1 MRRVKRQAKKDGVTI
16 RNLKSVIIKE
26 ELNGSGD
33 GPRTWKKETFID
45 GFAIFDQEN
54 GEYIDISPEDLDV
67 TEEEYQ
73 QLSLDKAVDR
83 WLTKRAIYG
92 VKQ

>member
-1 MRRVKRQAKKDGVTI
+1 ME
-16 RNLKSVIIKE
+16 KE
-26 ELNGSGD
+26 S
-33 GPRTWKKETFID
+33 FVD

-83 WLTKRAIYG
+83 WLTKKAIYWA
-92 VKQ
+92 KQ